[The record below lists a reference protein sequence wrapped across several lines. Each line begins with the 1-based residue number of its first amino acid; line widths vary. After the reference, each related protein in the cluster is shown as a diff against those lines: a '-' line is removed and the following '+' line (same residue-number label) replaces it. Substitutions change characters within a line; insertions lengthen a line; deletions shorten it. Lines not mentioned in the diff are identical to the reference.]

1 MKLRDRLALQVLIL
15 LVPFVGFTQ
24 ELPLPSDDE
33 CAEDRTDCAL
43 TALQHRGALTKQKVG
58 CHTTVQGERCF
69 REVTW
74 AREVGIRRDPKEK
87 EESEE
92 GKQAPGLVSGSDEG
106 LFRAMAALAK
116 RMTDYGAMLRF
127 LRQMPDTLWCTARN
141 PELRP
146 KWCEWPPAGSLVA
159 PAEESGSITIK
170 VLSYNLFWWNLY
182 GVRRGNGDSAGHL
195 IRAET
200 VEDGLFDV
208 MGFQEC
214 ENGVRVLEPVG
225 LMDSY
230 EVMQG
235 MHAVCLA
242 YRKGAWS
249 LLSSGSE
256 DVGEDMKSHYY
267 GRRGVVWMRLV
278 HNATGRKLLFANHHG
293 PLEVNSGGDCGGD
306 SIANNLIEVLRN
318 SSEPGDA
325 IILVGDFN
333 ANSASLTIQ
342 TLWSRMVLLY
352 GGGSFGGVDNIF
364 GNMDSDSVLS
374 RKNLGS
380 GGSDHDAISV
390 TVSLGTPP
398 APPAQEEQ
406 RSVVAQPAEESAA
419 LQARLSA
426 PLQKTLKATEALRAN
441 LPGDDWQH
449 FWCGQLEPDVGYVPP
464 LGSWSLVISHR
475 PHMGDDFDVAAP
487 QRCCRLCQREPRCK
501 SWTWK
506 DGGPRRCEMYGAPSE
521 KESVPGF
528 VSGLPALEAAREV
541 ALSDFGTALRIE
553 KGEVVYSR
561 VGTPAFWAPEIYA
574 GGYSLAVDVWAVGV
588 TTFILLTGA
597 LPYEGE
603 AAICARSGPKG
614 TTDVALPYYLSESGA
629 DFLRQTMKKEAADRP
644 PAREVARHPWLT
656 TKQPKD
662 APLIE
667 DVHPPP
673 EEVQIAS
680 RFSLLSCIFS
690 VIGGLAVYGCSA
702 LGYCIGIDSAR
713 DQNKEASARW
723 PSKTS
728 KASTAGT
735 GDYLME
741 VPDKD
746 ILEKQATDLTKQISV
761 NLTMHQV
768 SLSSIKQ

>member
-1 MKLRDRLALQVLIL
+1 MRKVLIL
-15 LVPFVGFTQ
+15 LIPFVGFTQ
-24 ELPLPSDDE
+24 ELPLHSDDE

-58 CHTTVQGERCF
+58 CHTTVRGERCF

-74 AREVGIRRDPKEK
+74 AREVGIRKHPDWYPDLTKDSSVVDFMLLIHDRMP
-87 EESEE
+87 
-92 GKQAPGLVSGSDEG
+92 GKCPIPCGV
-106 LFRAMAALAK
+106 
-116 RMTDYGAMLRF
+116 
-127 LRQMPDTLWCTARN
+127 P
-141 PELRP
+141 LRP

-170 VLSYNLFWWNLY
+170 ALSYNLFWWNLY
-182 GVRRGNGDSAGHL
+182 GVRRGSGDSAGHL

-364 GNMDSDSVLS
+364 GNMDSASVLS

-398 APPAQEEQ
+398 APAPPAQEEQ
-406 RSVVAQPAEESAA
+406 RPAADQPEQSNQTNQTVQVNESNATNSTQPPNETVIPSEPAATSVVAELVGVESAA
-419 LQARLSA
+419 LQ
-426 PLQKTLKATEALRAN
+426 ATEALRAN

-506 DGGPRRCEMYGAPSE
+506 DGGPRRCEMYGEAPSE
-521 KESVPGF
+521 KEPVPGY
-528 VSGLPALEAAREV
+528 VSGLPALEAARE
-541 ALSDFGTALRIE
+541 
-553 KGEVVYSR
+553 
-561 VGTPAFWAPEIYA
+561 
-574 GGYSLAVDVWAVGV
+574 AVQ
-588 TTFILLTGA
+588 
-597 LPYEGE
+597 
-603 AAICARSGPKG
+603 AA
-614 TTDVALPYYLSESGA
+614 
-629 DFLRQTMKKEAADRP
+629 
-644 PAREVARHPWLT
+644 
-656 TKQPKD
+656 
-662 APLIE
+662 
-667 DVHPPP
+667 
-673 EEVQIAS
+673 
-680 RFSLLSCIFS
+680 
-690 VIGGLAVYGCSA
+690 
-702 LGYCIGIDSAR
+702 
-713 DQNKEASARW
+713 ASAIR
-723 PSKTS
+723 
-728 KASTAGT
+728 
-735 GDYLME
+735 
-741 VPDKD
+741 
-746 ILEKQATDLTKQISV
+746 
-761 NLTMHQV
+761 
-768 SLSSIKQ
+768 SLPRP

>member
-1 MKLRDRLALQVLIL
+1 MRKVLIL
-15 LVPFVGFTQ
+15 LIPFVGFTQ
-24 ELPLPSDDE
+24 ELPLHSDDE

-58 CHTTVQGERCF
+58 CHTTVRGERCF

-74 AREVGIRRDPKEK
+74 AREVGIRKHPDWYPDLTKDSSVVDFQLLIHDRMP
-87 EESEE
+87 
-92 GKQAPGLVSGSDEG
+92 GKCPIPCGV
-106 LFRAMAALAK
+106 
-116 RMTDYGAMLRF
+116 
-127 LRQMPDTLWCTARN
+127 P
-141 PELRP
+141 LRP
-146 KWCEWPPAGSLVA
+146 KWCEWPPAGSLLA

-170 VLSYNLFWWNLY
+170 ALSYNLFWWNLY

-364 GNMDSDSVLS
+364 GNMDSASVVS

-398 APPAQEEQ
+398 APAPPAQEEQ
-406 RSVVAQPAEESAA
+406 GPAGSLESE
-419 LQARLSA
+419 
-426 PLQKTLKATEALRAN
+426 ATEALRAN

-506 DGGPRRCEMYGAPSE
+506 DGGPRRCEMYG
-521 KESVPGF
+521 
-528 VSGLPALEAAREV
+528 EA
-541 ALSDFGTALRIE
+541 T
-553 KGEVVYSR
+553 
-561 VGTPAFWAPEIYA
+561 
-574 GGYSLAVDVWAVGV
+574 
-588 TTFILLTGA
+588 
-597 LPYEGE
+597 
-603 AAICARSGPKG
+603 C
-614 TTDVALPYYLSESGA
+614 
-629 DFLRQTMKKEAADRP
+629 
-644 PAREVARHPWLT
+644 
-656 TKQPKD
+656 
-662 APLIE
+662 
-667 DVHPPP
+667 
-673 EEVQIAS
+673 
-680 RFSLLSCIFS
+680 
-690 VIGGLAVYGCSA
+690 
-702 LGYCIGIDSAR
+702 
-713 DQNKEASARW
+713 
-723 PSKTS
+723 
-728 KASTAGT
+728 
-735 GDYLME
+735 
-741 VPDKD
+741 
-746 ILEKQATDLTKQISV
+746 
-761 NLTMHQV
+761 
-768 SLSSIKQ
+768 